1 MQISDPRL
9 WGIRRPGVA
18 CVVFVCFMLLFSWGN
33 LRVQKGGILD
43 HDVILQEDDPVRQM
57 DLYVRGKVSEG
68 FDGREFIPVVLKGK
82 GGRSIADLQ
91 QILSVTEAAEQTFGD
106 TVMSLAIAPAYQDTG
121 DTLLDEPYITLR
133 ELAKNGFALL
143 EWQKKVA
150 ADPGVFGLLVGKDF
164 SWSSVIRYLPPGY
177 DEIAEFRKT
186 VEFLEGRPIPWWE
199 WLWKTDIYPQ
209 DPALGVGGWT
219 MGRGLIDQGLNVDT
233 FTLILVGV
241 ILTWPIFWSAL
252 GSSRAAWL
260 CVGVMVLGGFW
271 VTRGLMGWFG
281 ISERVF
287 SLLAYASVVVQGT
300 SFALHKFQ
308 ALKES
313 GEHDLAAGW
322 QKARSVDI
330 LIATTAGIAVFG
342 FLSLWTFGLKP
353 IRELGVAAALGVL
366 WILLV
371 AVFFLPALHLVGRK
385 SLAVQQATERRSWT
399 RLCDRVLSWHVQ
411 GCLSIV
417 RALSQGKRPWGIVS
431 GIGGVFILVAFLF
444 LQGRVE
450 SRTRALEF
458 IRGTLVERTAQVLNQ
473 PGHVGFE
480 FLDLLVE
487 PTRGETLYDPHFL
500 HRAWELQTALGQ
512 IPGSRE
518 TTSILSTVHQIAQAS
533 FHKEFPETAEEVEAA
548 FFLVE
553 NRLADAV
560 QRQLYFR
567 GGVRLAISYG
577 TDDSVEL
584 GHLRE
589 RVLALA
595 SRDFPDLRVSAFN
608 KAALYPQVDH
618 YVRQGKMTNVF
629 VSQIGIVL
637 ICGLLIAWRN
647 RRLAQQWLSP
657 VWGGLAMSLPLFFAT
672 AVLGVVM
679 WILKI
684 PLDMATAAI
693 GALTIN
699 AATDFSLYLAM
710 SYQRALQS
718 SSAETALDRA
728 LEQQGEVIIADCLL
742 NTVCFLPLLASS
754 FLPVREL
761 GWMMGVMLVAC
772 AVGALIG
779 MAILLPRC
787 VVKGTTT
794 AAFVAEPAGMV
805 SWARTI

>member
-1 MQISDPRL
+1 MKISDPRL
-9 WGIRRPGVA
+9 WGIRRPWVA
-18 CVVFVCFMLLFSWGN
+18 FVVFVCFVLLFSWGN
-33 LRVQKGGILD
+33 MRVQKGGILD
-43 HDVILQEDDPVRQM
+43 HDVILQEDDPIRQM
-57 DLYVRGKVSEG
+57 DLYVRGKVHEG
-68 FDGREFIPVVLKGK
+68 FDGREFIPVVLKGR
-82 GGRSIADLQ
+82 GGRAITDLQ
-91 QILSVTEAAEQTFGD
+91 KILSVTEAAEQTFGN
-106 TVMSLAIAPAYQDTG
+106 TVMSLSVAPAYQDTG
-121 DTLLDEPYITLR
+121 DTLRDEPYITPG
-133 ELAKNGFALL
+133 ELPKNGFALAA
-143 EWQKKVA
+143 WQKKVA

-164 SWSSVIRYLPPGY
+164 SWSSIIRYLPPGY

-186 VEFLEGRPIPWWE
+186 VEFLEGRTIPWWE
-199 WLWKTDIYPQ
+199 WLWKKDITPQ

-241 ILTWPIFWSAL
+241 VLTWPIFWSAL
-252 GSSRAAWL
+252 GSHRAACL

-271 VTRGLMGWFG
+271 ATRGLMGLFG
-281 ISERVF
+281 IPERVF
-287 SLLAYASVVVQGT
+287 SLLAYASVIVQGT

-308 ALKES
+308 ALKEH
-313 GEHDLAAGW
+313 GEHDLAVGW
-322 QKARSVDI
+322 QKARSVDT
-330 LIATTAGIAVFG
+330 LIATTAGISVFG
-342 FLSLWTFGLKP
+342 FLSLWTFGLTP
-353 IRELGVAAALGVL
+353 IREFGMAAALGVL

-385 SLAVQQATERRSWT
+385 SLTMHRATEHRSWT
-399 RLCDRVLSWHVQ
+399 RLFDRVLLWQVQ
-411 GCLSIV
+411 GCLHTV
-417 RALSQGKRPWGIVS
+417 RALSQGKRPWGIVGS
-431 GIGGVFILVAFLF
+431 VGGVFILVVFLF
-444 LQGRVE
+444 LQGQVE

-458 IRGTLVERTAQVLNQ
+458 IRGTLVERTAQILNQ
-473 PGHVGFE
+473 PGNVGFE

-512 IPGSRE
+512 VPGSRE
-518 TTSILSTVHQIAQAS
+518 TTSILSTVQQIAQAS

-584 GHLRE
+584 GHLRD

-618 YVRQGKMTNVF
+618 YVRQGKMTNIF
-629 VSQIGIVL
+629 VSQIGIAL

-647 RRLAQQWLSP
+647 RRLTQQWLSP
-657 VWGGLAMSLPLFFAT
+657 LWGGLAMALPLFFAT

-679 WILKI
+679 WILEI
-684 PLDMATAAI
+684 PLDMATASI

-718 SSAETALDRA
+718 STAEAALADA
-728 LEQQGEVIIADCLL
+728 LGQQGEVIIADCLL

-787 VVKGTTT
+787 VVKGATTED
-794 AAFVAEPAGMV
+794 FVAGPAGVV
-805 SWARTI
+805 SWARTM